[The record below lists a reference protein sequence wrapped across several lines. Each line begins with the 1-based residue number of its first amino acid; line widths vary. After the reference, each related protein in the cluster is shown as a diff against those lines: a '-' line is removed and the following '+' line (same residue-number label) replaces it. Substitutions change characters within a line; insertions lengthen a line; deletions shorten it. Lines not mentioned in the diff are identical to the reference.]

1 VAFDRS
7 GLLRRGYFIKIG
19 RKSNIIISDIDRSS
33 SALKTEKWIH
43 IIAIHSPPS
52 TVILHVIFISVLFQ
66 VYP

>member
-1 VAFDRS
+1 VHLKSVPIRGVAFDRS
-7 GLLRRGYFIKIG
+7 GLLRRDYFIKIG

-52 TVILHVIFISVLFQ
+52 TVNVVS
-66 VYP
+66 